1 MAGST
6 ERKHARHVPFG
17 RLALLNPVVLVA
29 MLLGLPLG
37 LIIGLLPG
45 LSGITAF
52 AFLIPFTFGMR
63 RWWDS
68 RSCSPPMPRC
78 RRAAP

>member
-1 MAGST
+1 MLEALVSGAGQ
-6 ERKHARHVPFG
+6 
-17 RLALLNPVVLVA
+17 LLNPVVIGA

-52 AFLIPFTFGMR
+52 AFLIPFTFGMQPLVGLAFL
-63 RWWDS
+63 
-68 RSCSPPMPRC
+68 SPPMPRC
-78 RRAAP
+78 RRAAR